1 MLAMRNRPQK
11 LSRLRLPEET
21 WVLELEQLLWS
32 PNHAFSIS
40 FIFSPSVTFNIA
52 QETSDTKG
60 EPFGKTWETLKKEK
74 KKKGKKKNYMKNYN
88 PAQTHTHERERE
100 SELTKPNPSFLYMD
114 WIMVY
119 LEQYCDSKTFIKG
132 TSSKAAA
139 IPPFALPFDKSSS
152 HSSVDLY
159 VLSLVGSKFI
169 SSRSSKT

>member
-1 MLAMRNRPQK
+1 MIRADKEAMPAMRNRPQK

-74 KKKGKKKNYMKNYN
+74 KKKGKKKKLHEKLQSSTNTY
-88 PAQTHTHERERE
+88 TWERERE
-100 SELTKPNPSFLYMD
+100 RAY
-114 WIMVY
+114 
-119 LEQYCDSKTFIKG
+119 KTQPIILIYG
-132 TSSKAAA
+132 LNHGILGA
-139 IPPFALPFDKSSS
+139 ILW
-152 HSSVDLY
+152 
-159 VLSLVGSKFI
+159 
-169 SSRSSKT
+169 